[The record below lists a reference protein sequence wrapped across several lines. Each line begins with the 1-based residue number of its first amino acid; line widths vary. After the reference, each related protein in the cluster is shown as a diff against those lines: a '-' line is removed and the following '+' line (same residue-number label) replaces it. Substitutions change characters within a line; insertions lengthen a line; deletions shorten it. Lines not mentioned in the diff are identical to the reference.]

1 MSEERPPT
9 DAEVKRS
16 RIAIHLDY
24 AAAQIE
30 KAKAYNRSMNF
41 IAANDALDRACDSIN
56 DAFAE
61 TFSSPERDARRPVDL
76 EDEPA

>member
-30 KAKAYNRSMNF
+30 KAKAYNRSMNVV
-41 IAANDALDRACDSIN
+41 ACNDAIDRASESLD

-61 TFSSPERDARRPVDL
+61 TCSSPERDARRPVDL